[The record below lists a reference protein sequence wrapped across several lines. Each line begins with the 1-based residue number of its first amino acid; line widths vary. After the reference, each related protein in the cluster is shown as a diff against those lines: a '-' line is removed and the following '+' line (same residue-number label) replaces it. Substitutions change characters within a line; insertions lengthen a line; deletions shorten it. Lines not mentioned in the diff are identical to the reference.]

1 MSNVTLE
8 LGGRSYT
15 VACADGQEAH
25 ILGLGRAI
33 DAKLSAMPNLAG
45 QSEARMLLFAAL
57 LMADESHEA
66 KQQQQRGQATP
77 PADSRLAEAL
87 EKIAGR
93 LESCA
98 ARLENPGAKT

>member
-8 LGGRSYT
+8 LGGRSYA

-33 DAKLSAMPNLAG
+33 DAKLATMPNLAA
-45 QSEARMLLFAAL
+45 QSEARTLLFAAL
-57 LMADESHEA
+57 LMADECHET
-66 KQQQQRGQATP
+66 KQNQTKPAA
-77 PADSRLAEAL
+77 PADPGLAEAL
-87 EKIAGR
+87 EKLAGR

-98 ARLENPGAKT
+98 ARLENGAGTP

>member
-8 LGGRSYT
+8 LGGRSYA

-33 DAKLSAMPNLAG
+33 DAKLATMPNLAG

-57 LMADESHEA
+57 LMADECHEA
-66 KQQQQRGQATP
+66 KQNQVQSP
-77 PADSRLAEAL
+77 SPADPGLAEAL
-87 EKIAGR
+87 EKIAGS
-93 LESCA
+93 LERCA
-98 ARLENPGAKT
+98 AQLENGPQAA

>member
-33 DAKLSAMPNLAG
+33 DAKLSTMPNLAG

-66 KQQQQRGQATP
+66 KQQLRPSAA
-77 PADSRLAEAL
+77 PANDGLAEAL

-93 LESCA
+93 LENCA
-98 ARLENPGAKT
+98 ARLENPDATT

>member
-8 LGGRSYT
+8 LGGRSYA

-33 DAKLSAMPNLAG
+33 DAKLATMPNLAG

-57 LMADESHEA
+57 LMADECHEA
-66 KQQQQRGQATP
+66 KQGSAQ
-77 PADSRLAEAL
+77 PAPSTDPAVAEAL

-98 ARLENPGAKT
+98 GRLENGPENT

>member
-8 LGGRSYT
+8 LGGRSYA

-25 ILGLGRAI
+25 VLGLGRAI
-33 DAKLSAMPNLAG
+33 DAKLAAMPNLSG

-57 LMADESHEA
+57 LMADECHET
-66 KQQQQRGQATP
+66 KQNQAQ
-77 PADSRLAEAL
+77 PAAGPDLAEAL
-87 EKIAGR
+87 EKVAGR

-98 ARLENPGAKT
+98 ARLENGPQAA